1 MSAAQGYY
9 EKLIGMLDLERN
21 QSGILRPQTNVVDG
35 DLVELY
41 MKSANNLGV
50 VLSMRAE
57 QTGNG
62 NLLPKA
68 MANYEESIRAFDAL
82 TRNQET
88 MIRVPGSN
96 LASFNQKYLT
106 YTHQDFKPTIY
117 TEISPILEGE
127 KIPEKSVV
135 D

>member
-1 MSAAQGYY
+1 
-9 EKLIGMLDLERN
+9 
-21 QSGILRPQTNVVDG
+21 
-35 DLVELY
+35 
-41 MKSANNLGV
+41 MKAANNLGV
-50 VLSMRAE
+50 VLSLRAD

-88 MIRVPGSN
+88 MIRLDASN
-96 LASFNQKYLT
+96 LAAFNQKYLT
-106 YTHQDFKPTIY
+106 YKHQDYEPSIY

-127 KIPEKSVV
+127 KVPEKSVV
-135 D
+135 K